1 MLNRTLSLYK
11 TSFKGLSP
19 QTWTLSI
26 ILLVNRSG
34 TMVVPFLTLYLTT
47 PEMGCTLSQAGT
59 VMGLFGLGS
68 VVGAFIGGKLSDKI
82 GFHSVQ
88 LMSLLLGGLM
98 FILLGQVKSYE
109 LICVTTFFLS
119 LVNEAFRPANSSAI
133 AYYSTSENRTRSYSL
148 NRLAIN
154 LGWAIG
160 ASLGGLIA
168 SYNYELLFWV
178 DGMTNIAAAT
188 LLFYSFKKP
197 SSKIT
202 KHGEEDEVPP
212 EKSAYRDY
220 TYLLYILLVILF
232 GLCFFQLFTTVPKYF
247 RDGLFLSE
255 KYIGI
260 LMAINCILIVLFEM
274 VLIYKM
280 EGKRNINVFM
290 SLGTFIC
297 AIAFLSLL
305 IPGPA
310 KWISLLMIIIITLG
324 EIIAM
329 PFMNTYW
336 TQRSNSQNRGQYAAL
351 FTMAWGIAQTFGPY
365 LVALIIDNTGYQ
377 TAFIAV
383 ALVFCCSALG
393 FWKLKS

>member
-1 MLNRTLSLYK
+1 
-11 TSFKGLSP
+11 
-19 QTWTLSI
+19 
-26 ILLVNRSG
+26 
-34 TMVVPFLTLYLTT
+34 MVVPFLTLYLTT

-82 GFHSVQ
+82 GFHIVQ

-197 SSKIT
+197 SSKAT
-202 KHGEEDEVPP
+202 TCRSRQTSSSSPCRSK
-212 EKSAYRDY
+212 KS
-220 TYLLYILLVILF
+220 
-232 GLCFFQLFTTVPKYF
+232 G
-247 RDGLFLSE
+247 RDGLPT
-255 KYIGI
+255 
-260 LMAINCILIVLFEM
+260 V
-274 VLIYKM
+274 
-280 EGKRNINVFM
+280 
-290 SLGTFIC
+290 SLPC
-297 AIAFLSLL
+297 AKVS
-305 IPGPA
+305 
-310 KWISLLMIIIITLG
+310 
-324 EIIAM
+324 
-329 PFMNTYW
+329 
-336 TQRSNSQNRGQYAAL
+336 
-351 FTMAWGIAQTFGPY
+351 
-365 LVALIIDNTGYQ
+365 
-377 TAFIAV
+377 
-383 ALVFCCSALG
+383 
-393 FWKLKS
+393 